1 MVSTP
6 GLVPSGVVV
15 GTTLGVTFG
24 VVVPSGPGRVVVSI
38 GPGSVVVSI
47 GVPGV
52 VDTTGTGVDVTY
64 GVVVDSSFKQ
74 PIKPTCILIRTWKS
88 ITTTRIPVVSKSN
101 ESGILK

>member
-1 MVSTP
+1 MLS
-6 GLVPSGVVV
+6 SGVVV

-24 VVVPSGPGRVVVSI
+24 VVVVSI
-38 GPGSVVVSI
+38 GPGSVVVST

-52 VDTTGTGVDVTY
+52 VDTTGTGVEVCLIVVDLTY

-88 ITTTRIPVVSKSN
+88 TTTTRIPVVSKSN
-101 ESGILK
+101 ESGI